1 MSPTSRQ
8 LAMGPMLLPRTEDSR
23 KPSAADVT
31 NLEKSALW
39 AELGKCMVFVCW
51 DARLSLKEFADRL
64 GKDHAQV
71 HRQMEGKERPQI
83 EAVFAVREFRAS
95 LVQALARITPDVEV
109 STEIRVRRTA

>member
-1 MSPTSRQ
+1 M
-8 LAMGPMLLPRTEDSR
+8 
-23 KPSAADVT
+23 
-31 NLEKSALW
+31 EKNELW

-64 GKDHAQV
+64 GKDCSQIN
-71 HRQMEGKERPQI
+71 RQMEGKERPQI
-83 EAVFAVREFRAS
+83 EAVFAIREFRAL